1 LGGGERDRDG
11 GISSLPVTDPVLGI
25 AMDAIQILV
34 LSNTILCLSNINHP
48 LTPVS
53 SRIRQHHFFRYHAK
67 RITMTPRRISR
78 DVEVQVIMAEKS
90 RMMIAMMV
98 RASSFSTV
106 SSFQVISP

>member
-1 LGGGERDRDG
+1 
-11 GISSLPVTDPVLGI
+11 
-25 AMDAIQILV
+25 
-34 LSNTILCLSNINHP
+34 
-48 LTPVS
+48 
-53 SRIRQHHFFRYHAK
+53 
-67 RITMTPRRISR
+67 MTPRRISR